1 MVWEKYNGRNLI
13 RNKRGDT
20 IVKKIF
26 EFLCAGGI
34 VTLGI
39 ILAYIICYAITGLVF
54 WGLGSFI
61 IWVFKIPFSWTYLHG
76 IATAIIVGVLKSIFR
91 KQINIHTN

>member
-1 MVWEKYNGRNLI
+1 MKSLFGL
-13 RNKRGDT
+13 
-20 IVKKIF
+20 
-26 EFLCAGGI
+26 LLAGG
-34 VTLGI
+34 VATLMA
-39 ILAYIICYAITGLVF
+39 ILIYIICYAFSGLIF

>member
-1 MVWEKYNGRNLI
+1 MMKSLFGL
-13 RNKRGDT
+13 
-20 IVKKIF
+20 
-26 EFLCAGGI
+26 LLAGG
-34 VTLGI
+34 VATLMA
-39 ILAYIICYAITGLVF
+39 ILIYIICYAFSGLIF

>member
-1 MVWEKYNGRNLI
+1 MMKSLFGL
-13 RNKRGDT
+13 
-20 IVKKIF
+20 
-26 EFLCAGGI
+26 LLAGG
-34 VTLGI
+34 VATLMA
-39 ILAYIICYAITGLVF
+39 ILIYIICYAFSGLIF

-61 IWVFKIPFSWTYLHG
+61 IWVFKIPFFWTYLHG

>member
-1 MVWEKYNGRNLI
+1 M
-13 RNKRGDT
+13 
-20 IVKKIF
+20 KKIF
-26 EFLCAGGI
+26 ELLYAGGI
-34 VTLGI
+34 VTLGV
-39 ILAYIICYAITGLVF
+39 ILAYVICLGLAGLIF

-76 IATAIIVGVLKSIFR
+76 IATAIIVGILKSIFR